1 MKRSAIKR
9 EVDLQILGDW
19 VREGARVLDLGCGRG
34 IFLEYL
40 RQTKHT
46 WGLGVDNQMDKVTGC
61 IKRGVS
67 VYQGDIEQ
75 AMRQFPDDFFDWVL
89 CSRTLQE
96 LSRPQDIIRESL
108 RVGKRFAVGFVNH
121 GYWRNPP
128 APALAR
134 TPHHQRGLPRRLGRK
149 PSPQSHRGRRLR
161 GLLRPR
167 GAGHY
172 PPGLPARRLA
182 YPLQVFPRPLRRLR
196 ALRNYQWQR
205 DTGGP

>member
-19 VREGARVLDLGCGRG
+19 VSEGARVLDLGCGRG

-40 RQTKHT
+40 RQNKRTY
-46 WGLGVDNQMDKVTGC
+46 GVGVDNQIEKVSGC
-61 IKRGVS
+61 VKRGVS

-75 AMRQFPDDFFDWVL
+75 ALRQFPDGFFDWVL

-121 GYWRNPP
+121 GYWRNRLHLLWHGRRIINEVFPE
-128 APALAR
+128 
-134 TPHHQRGLPRRLGRK
+134 GWGESRRLNPIAVGDFEDFCVRE
-149 PSPQSHRGRRLR
+149 GLTITRRAYLR
-161 GLLRPR
+161 GDWHTPCKFF
-167 GAGHY
+167 
-172 PPGLPARRLA
+172 PGLFAGYVLYEVSR
-182 YPLQVFPRPLRRLR
+182 
-196 ALRNYQWQR
+196 
-205 DTGGP
+205 